1 MITILAI
8 DADPGVRLT
17 ARCVLKRAGFTVI
30 TAADRR
36 GALACLASL
45 KADLVI
51 CDIDEDR
58 SNGPTLRD
66 SGNWDPGMRM
76 LVLSRKD
83 LSSPAPVTCDDGL
96 LGKPFTESELLTA
109 VRRSL
114 ARPASRSQRRRGA
127 THATIKPIS
136 AAVMPTTA
144 EHHAKCRQNVTRRA
158 AAEGS
163 EYGPREPGDGGGK
176 RTLHEPG
183 KQ

>member
-1 MITILAI
+1 MITILVI

-17 ARCVLKRAGFTVI
+17 ARRVLARAGFAVI
-30 TAADRR
+30 TAVDRR
-36 GALACLASL
+36 SALACLASL

-58 SNGPTLRD
+58 SGGPTLRD

-83 LSSPAPVTCDDGL
+83 LSNNPAPATSDDGR

-114 ARPASRSQRRRGA
+114 AQPASRSRRGA
-127 THATIKPIS
+127 AHATVKPIN
-136 AAVMPTTA
+136 AAVTPTRA
-144 EHHAKCRQNVTRRA
+144 EHDPKRKQNATRRA
-158 AAEGS
+158 AGEGQ
-163 EYGPREPGDGGGK
+163 RERSLRAGRRRRKKNPS
-176 RTLHEPG
+176 
-183 KQ
+183 

>member
-1 MITILAI
+1 MITILAF

-17 ARCVLKRAGFTVI
+17 ARRVLERAGFTVI

-36 GALACLASL
+36 SVLACLASL
-45 KADLVI
+45 KVDLVI

-58 SNGPTLRD
+58 SSGPTLRD

-96 LGKPFTESELLTA
+96 LSKPFTESELLTA

-114 ARPASRSQRRRGA
+114 AQPAPRSQRRRGGA
-127 THATIKPIS
+127 RATIKPI
-136 AAVMPTTA
+136 
-144 EHHAKCRQNVTRRA
+144 KCRGHAN
-158 AAEGS
+158 EGGTS
-163 EYGPREPGDGGGK
+163 CEMQ
-176 RTLHEPG
+176 TG

>member
-58 SNGPTLRD
+58 SNEPTLRD

-83 LSSPAPVTCDDGL
+83 LSSPAPATCDDGL

-114 ARPASRSQRRRGA
+114 AQPASRSQRRGGA
-127 THATIKPIS
+127 PPPPP
-136 AAVMPTTA
+136 PT
-144 EHHAKCRQNVTRRA
+144 NP
-158 AAEGS
+158 S
-163 EYGPREPGDGGGK
+163 IPR
-176 RTLHEPG
+176 
-183 KQ
+183 

>member
-30 TAADRR
+30 TAADRH

-83 LSSPAPVTCDDGL
+83 
-96 LGKPFTESELLTA
+96 
-109 VRRSL
+109 
-114 ARPASRSQRRRGA
+114 
-127 THATIKPIS
+127 
-136 AAVMPTTA
+136 
-144 EHHAKCRQNVTRRA
+144 
-158 AAEGS
+158 
-163 EYGPREPGDGGGK
+163 
-176 RTLHEPG
+176 
-183 KQ
+183 